1 MAHILL
7 IDDDDAV
14 RLVFERLLV
23 AGGHVV
29 HALGDGAGAA
39 KLVEEHGIEL
49 VITDLI
55 MPGQEGMTTIG
66 ELRRRWPDLPILA
79 ISGGGRISPLD
90 LLPVA
95 RRLGANATLSKPV
108 SADSLFAA
116 VDKLAG

>member
-1 MAHILL
+1 MARILL
-7 IDDDDAV
+7 IDDDEAV
-14 RLVFERLLV
+14 RTVLARLLTTGDHEVV
-23 AGGHVV
+23 A
-29 HALGDGAGAA
+29 LEDGRGAA
-39 KLVEEHGIEL
+39 AAVEEHEIEL

-66 ELRRRWPDLPILA
+66 ELRRRWPELPILA

-108 SADSLFAA
+108 SAESLFAA
-116 VDKLAG
+116 VDSLAG